1 MTLRGNPE
9 HGEGIRSRGKR
20 KAQLR
25 NEEISDR
32 NRGLAPTE
40 DAVGRL
46 DCGEPLPHSPRVAN

>member
-25 NEEISDR
+25 NEEMADR

-46 DCGEPLPHSPRVAN
+46 GLRRISVAQPPRC